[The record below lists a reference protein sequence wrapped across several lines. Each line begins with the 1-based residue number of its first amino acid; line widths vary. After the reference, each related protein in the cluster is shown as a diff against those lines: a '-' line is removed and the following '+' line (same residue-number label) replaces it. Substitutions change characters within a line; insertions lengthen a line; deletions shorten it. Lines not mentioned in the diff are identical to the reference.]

1 MTLVSYGKFIDTALI
16 GSILAQGEKN
26 ADTITFEISRY
37 YDGHDISD
45 LIFIISG
52 INSKS
57 ELAEQILSKEI
68 ISDKII
74 LEWCIGAEFTARSG
88 LLELE
93 LRGVSPSETDNDE
106 NVVIK
111 FSMPP
116 VNVRKSEYSDL
127 PAPDV
132 IENALDRIHIAEDNI
147 NNIYNSMCETVVK
160 VPYIENG
167 VWFVY
172 DISAGKYINTGVSA
186 GENSRI
192 ISVDIAENSEIYVS
206 LENNTEYRHLN
217 GTASRIDILSG
228 NSFNDEN
235 FISSVIFKCGDIT
248 SVNIGFDFTYI
259 YDIPPFR
266 SEKMYC
272 LIFFND
278 GFGIKCLW
286 YEV

>member
-16 GSILAQGEKN
+16 GSILVQGEKN
-26 ADTITFEISRY
+26 ADIVIFEISRY
-37 YDGHDISD
+37 YDGYDISD
-45 LIFIISG
+45 LVFIISG
-52 INSKS
+52 INSES
-57 ELAEQILSKEI
+57 ELAEQVLPKEI
-68 ISDKII
+68 LSDKII
-74 LEWCIGAEFTARSG
+74 LEWRVGAEFTVRSG

-93 LRGVSPSETDNDE
+93 VRGVSPSEAESDE
-106 NVVIK
+106 DIVIK

-132 IENALDRIHIAEDNI
+132 IENAIDRIHIAEDNI
-147 NNIYNSMCETVVK
+147 NNIYNSICETVVK

-167 VWFVY
+167 MWFVY
-172 DISAGKYINTGVSA
+172 DVSEEKYINTGVSA

-192 ISVDIAENSEIYVS
+192 VSADIAENSEIHVS
-206 LENNTEYRHLN
+206 VENNTEYRYLN
-217 GTASRIDILSG
+217 GNVSRIDISAG
-228 NSFNDEN
+228 DSFSDEN
-235 FISSVIFKCGDIT
+235 FISSVVFRCSDNI

-266 SEKMYC
+266 SEKIYC